1 MTVINPNSISGI
13 TSITLPSGGDNVL
26 TIHTNDG
33 TERFRIDSSGNVK
46 VGSACTISPD
56 GDVFFTGVTTAT
68 TFTGA
73 HSGSGANLTSL
84 PAAQLTG
91 ALPAIS
97 GANLTGI
104 AATDNVRT
112 GILDVA
118 GIATFRDTVNI
129 PNINGGQIGGRRNLI
144 INGAM
149 NVAQRGTSST
159 STGYQT
165 VDRITTTTSGG
176 IDNACTYAQVDVSS
190 GTSPYTNG
198 FRKAFKITNGDQ
210 TSIATNDY
218 VYFTYNFEAQDIAK
232 SGWNYTS
239 SSSFITLSFW
249 VKSSVAQ
256 EFHGYLKTNDGTAQL
271 YSFSTGSLSADTWTK
286 VTKTIPGNSNLQFDN
301 DVNAGLLL
309 RIAGYMGTY
318 RTGSLTQD
326 QWAAYNSSVRYPDFT
341 NTWFD
346 TNDAT
351 LEFTGLQLEVGSQA
365 TPFEHEDNNT
375 TLRRCQRYFWKF
387 GLVANAWI
395 YSGIIAGSQD
405 GARCLAKFPVP
416 MRANPT
422 ITYNNLYCDSETAG
436 SVETINGVNDT
447 HFNSDYGGRI
457 NFSLAS
463 ASTQSVGGPLNIYP
477 SDANGYLQG
486 DSEL

>member
-1 MTVINPNSISGI
+1 
-13 TSITLPSGGDNVL
+13 
-26 TIHTNDG
+26 
-33 TERFRIDSSGNVK
+33 
-46 VGSACTISPD
+46 
-56 GDVFFTGVTTAT
+56 
-68 TFTGA
+68 
-73 HSGSGANLTSL
+73 
-84 PAAQLTG
+84 
-91 ALPAIS
+91 
-97 GANLTGI
+97 
-104 AATDNVRT
+104 
-112 GILDVA
+112 
-118 GIATFRDTVNI
+118 
-129 PNINGGQIGGRRNLI
+129 
-144 INGAM
+144 
-149 NVAQRGTSST
+149 
-159 STGYQT
+159 
-165 VDRITTTTSGG
+165 
-176 IDNACTYAQVDVSS
+176 
-190 GTSPYTNG
+190 
-198 FRKAFKITNGDQ
+198 
-210 TSIATNDY
+210 
-218 VYFTYNFEAQDIAK
+218 
-232 SGWNYTS
+232 
-239 SSSFITLSFW
+239 
-249 VKSSVAQ
+249 
-256 EFHGYLKTNDGTAQL
+256 
-271 YSFSTGSLSADTWTK
+271 
-286 VTKTIPGNSNLQFDN
+286 
-301 DVNAGLLL
+301 
-309 RIAGYMGTY
+309 MGTY

-422 ITYNNLYCDSETAG
+422 ITYNNLYCDSENAG